1 MSKLQQS
8 IKSSGMDLR
17 RKRLVWLAATSC
29 LLDLFRVHEVLPEQR
44 HSYEKTT
51 TLMRD
56 DVVKTE
62 TFHEG
67 VRTKTLSYHI
77 KDPKENKSPLAI
89 RVNIFENTGS
99 LNWLCAVKAY
109 KKYLSISN
117 VTTPNQPF
125 FTLQDGSGYTGRL
138 FNDDVNTLLT
148 GKIDNSLGPLKTPSF
163 RAGMVTMMAEAGC
176 SDDQIQLAGRWSS
189 DAFKLYVKTARP
201 RRAVMAANIWNR
213 LKETRALT
221 NHH

>member
-29 LLDLFRVHEVLPEQR
+29 LLGLFRVHEVLPKQR

-51 TLMRD
+51 TIMRD

-77 KDPKENKSPLAI
+77 KDSKENKSPLAI
-89 RVNIFENTGS
+89 RVDIFKNTGS
-99 LNWLCAVKAY
+99 LNWLCAVKSY

-125 FTLQDGSGYTGRL
+125 FTLQDRSGYTGRL
-138 FNDDVNTLLT
+138 FNDDVKTLLA
-148 GKIDNSLGPLKTPSF
+148 GKIDNSLGPLKTLSF